1 MASFCSSIPRNVEE
15 IETEAA
21 IKATTILDDFL
32 SHIDTFKVLEIIFV
46 AVTKA
51 VVDVGVVDVDVA
63 RPLEDDQIN
72 AWLFENNAHCIFADV
87 FTMYLPVAFRCPLH
101 LIIVPKFAKIYVWS
115 FRTCMAFKEIP
126 RTD

>member
-1 MASFCSSIPRNVEE
+1 MASFCSSILRNVEE

-32 SHIDTFKVLEIIFV
+32 SHVDTFKVVEIIFV
-46 AVTKA
+46 AVAKA

-72 AWLFENNAHCIFADV
+72 A
-87 FTMYLPVAFRCPLH
+87 
-101 LIIVPKFAKIYVWS
+101 
-115 FRTCMAFKEIP
+115 
-126 RTD
+126 